1 MNTNLASQIAGAIP
15 PNADLRAIKPPV
27 EIPTGWLWF
36 WVALVFVLL
45 GALVWW
51 LSIGWRKRRLML
63 PPVLAVQPHVRARQR
78 LQAALHHIGF
88 PKQFCTLVSDALRY
102 YLEERFGLMA
112 PERTT
117 EEFLIELQTSS
128 HLNAEQKQSLA
139 EFLQSCDL
147 VKFAGF
153 EPNETSLRNLH
164 DAALRL
170 VDQTQYDPVKKP
182 FETPAAPVSTAA
194 PAT

>member
-1 MNTNLASQIAGAIP
+1 MKTNLATQVVGAIP
-15 PNADLRAIKPPV
+15 PNGDLRAIKPPV
-27 EIPTGWLWF
+27 EIPSGWLWF
-36 WVALVFVLL
+36 WLALGFVVLAAL
-45 GALVWW
+45 GWW

-63 PPVLAVQPHVRARQR
+63 PPILVVQPHVRARQR

-117 EEFLIELQTSS
+117 EEFLVELQTSS

-153 EPNETSLRNLH
+153 EPDETSLRELH

-182 FETPAAPVSTAA
+182 FETPAAVAPTATS
-194 PAT
+194 AT